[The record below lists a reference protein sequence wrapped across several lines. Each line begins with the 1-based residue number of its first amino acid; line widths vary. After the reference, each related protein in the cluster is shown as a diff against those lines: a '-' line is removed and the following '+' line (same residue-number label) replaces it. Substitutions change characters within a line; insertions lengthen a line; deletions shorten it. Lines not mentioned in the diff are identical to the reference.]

1 MTRHIAG
8 TRGIAPL
15 GFPSWALAVLEIRLW
30 HGEGGR
36 EGGWFGIKNNLSLA
50 WRGNATLLILFT
62 IIIVF
67 TILSSLEISLS
78 QSLQNIVFKYLAAHL
93 SLDGR
98 LKLSAQH
105 SPTPLSRWRH
115 FQPYGWL
122 QEMAELED
130 EENSKHFSIKLRRFP
145 QFGKSNVSKIFTY
158 VRINEFCPIFQLSW

>member
-1 MTRHIAG
+1 MAWGG
-8 TRGIAPL
+8 T
-15 GFPSWALAVLEIRLW
+15 
-30 HGEGGR
+30 R

-98 LKLSAQH
+98 LKLSAQRSRLPYLDGGTFSH
-105 SPTPLSRWRH
+105 MAGCKKWPSWKMRKIANISASNCGDFLS
-115 FQPYGWL
+115 
-122 QEMAELED
+122 LEKVMCLKFLLM
-130 EENSKHFSIKLRRFP
+130 S
-145 QFGKSNVSKIFTY
+145 G
-158 VRINEFCPIFQLSW
+158 

>member
-1 MTRHIAG
+1 MMLARAG
-8 TRGIAPL
+8 SL
-15 GFPSWALAVLEIRLW
+15 LLAFRAGLSQCWKFGYGMGR
-30 HGEGGR
+30 EGGR
-36 EGGWFGIKNNLSLA
+36 DGGWFGIKNNLSLV

-145 QFGKSNVSKIFTY
+145 QFGKSNVSKILLMS
-158 VRINEFCPIFQLSW
+158 E